1 MWGTQKPIKHLLK
14 SYCNYLM
21 SFRFAVG
28 VVPLIP
34 LCPSGPFPHVHF
46 ARRPWMHQRPSHRER
61 IKISTIIATA
71 MAPWQLNKVN
81 NTHQHTVRVLETT
94 TPLRKKK
101 LGL

>member
-1 MWGTQKPIKHLLK
+1 
-14 SYCNYLM
+14 
-21 SFRFAVG
+21 
-28 VVPLIP
+28 
-34 LCPSGPFPHVHF
+34 
-46 ARRPWMHQRPSHRER
+46 MHQRPSHRER